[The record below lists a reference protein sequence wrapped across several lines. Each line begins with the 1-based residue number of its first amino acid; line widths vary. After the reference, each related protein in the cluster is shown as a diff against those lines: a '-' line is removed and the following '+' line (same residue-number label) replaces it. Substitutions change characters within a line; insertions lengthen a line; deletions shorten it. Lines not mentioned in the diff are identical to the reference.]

1 MKNVKI
7 EPFKIIGIAVTTSNT
22 DGQSQKD
29 IGELWGRMMSENLTE
44 KIPNKLSS
52 EIYSLYT
59 NYQGDHTQP
68 YDTILGC
75 KVSSLDEM
83 PEGFVGQ
90 SFDGGNY
97 QKFLCKGDLTKGA
110 VYTSWTNIW
119 NEKLDR
125 VFTADFEVYGSKAQ
139 NPQDAELDIY
149 VSIN

>member
-1 MKNVKI
+1 MKNVKV
-7 EPFKIIGIAVTTSNT
+7 EPFKIIGIAVTTSNLE
-22 DGQSQKD
+22 GKSQKD
-29 IGELWGRMMSENLTE
+29 IGELWARIMSQNLVE
-44 KIPNKLSS
+44 KIPNKLST

-75 KVSSLDEM
+75 KVDSLDEI
-83 PEGFVGQ
+83 PEGFIGQ

-110 VYTSWTNIW
+110 VYSTWSSIW

-125 VFTADFEVYGSKAQ
+125 IFTADFEIYGSKAQ

>member
-1 MKNVKI
+1 MKNVKV

-22 DGQSQKD
+22 DGKSQKD

-59 NYQGDHTQP
+59 NYQGDHTEA

-75 KVSSLDEM
+75 KVNSLDEI

-90 SFDGGNY
+90 SFEGGNY
-97 QKFLCKGDLTKGA
+97 QKFICKGDLTKGA
-110 VYTSWTNIW
+110 VYTAWANIW
-119 NEKLDR
+119 DEKLDR
-125 VFTADFEVYGSKAQ
+125 VFTADFELYGSKAQ

-149 VSIN
+149 VAIN